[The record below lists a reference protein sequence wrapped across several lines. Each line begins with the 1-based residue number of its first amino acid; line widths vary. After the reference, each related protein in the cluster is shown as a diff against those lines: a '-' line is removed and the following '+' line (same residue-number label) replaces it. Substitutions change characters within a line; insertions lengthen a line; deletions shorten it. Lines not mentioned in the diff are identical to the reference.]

1 MTSKAWHRR
10 QGEWR
15 TAVKHVFGPVPSRR
29 LGFSLGV
36 DPVIPKTCTLDCVYC
51 ELGPT
56 TDRTVTRQLY
66 VPIDGIL
73 EELGARLAENPDLD
87 FITLSGSGEP
97 TLNSGLGRLIDGIK
111 DMTDVPVAVLTNG
124 TLLTDPDVRAAL
136 ARADVVAPSLDAVS
150 RDAFEKVNRP
160 HESLDPGVIADALV
174 TFAREYRGKIWLEVL
189 FVEGLNDSSDEVERI
204 AGIIDA
210 VKPDKVHVNTV
221 VRPPAAPHSRA
232 LSQERLEE
240 IAERFGPNAVVIASA
255 TGPSQPKSERDAS
268 DVIVAMAARRPVTAI
283 DVARSVGVSQAAA
296 AKRLNALVE
305 RGVLSVVRHGERLYY
320 KQ

>member
-1 MTSKAWHRR
+1 M
-10 QGEWR
+10 
-15 TAVKHVFGPVPSRR
+15 KHVFGPVPSRR

-36 DPVIPKTCTLDCVYC
+36 DPVVPKTCTLDCVYC

-56 TDRTVTRQLY
+56 TNRTVLRKPY
-66 VPIDGIL
+66 VSVDGIL

-111 DMTDVPVAVLTNG
+111 DMTNVPVAVLTNG
-124 TLLTDPDVRAAL
+124 TLLTDPEVRAAL

-150 RDAFEKVNRP
+150 RDAFERVNRP

-189 FVEGLNDSSDEVERI
+189 FVEGLNDDSGEIERI

-210 VKPDKVHVNTV
+210 IKPDKVHVNTV
-221 VRPPAAPHSRA
+221 VRPPTEQHARP
-232 LSQERLEE
+232 LSHERLHE
-240 IAERFGPNAVVIASA
+240 IAVRFGPNAMVIASA
-255 TGPSQPKSERDAS
+255 TGPSQPEADGDAS
-268 DVIVAMAARRPVTAI
+268 DVIIAMAARRPVTAI
-283 DVARSVGVSQAAA
+283 DVARSAGMSQAAA
-296 AKRLNALVE
+296 AKLLNALVE
-305 RGVLSVVRHGERLYY
+305 RGVLAVVRHGETLYY
-320 KQ
+320 KR

>member
-1 MTSKAWHRR
+1 M
-10 QGEWR
+10 
-15 TAVKHVFGPVPSRR
+15 AVKHVFGPVPSRR

-36 DPVIPKTCTLDCVYC
+36 DPVVPKTCTLDCVYC

-56 TDRTVTRQLY
+56 TDRTVTRQPY
-66 VPIDGIL
+66 VSIDGIL
-73 EELGARLAENPDLD
+73 EELGARLAEHPDLD
-87 FITLSGSGEP
+87 FVTVSGSGEP

-174 TFAREYRGKIWLEVL
+174 TFASEYGGKIWLEVL
-189 FVEGLNDSSDEVERI
+189 FVEGLNDDSDEVERI

-221 VRPPAAPHSRA
+221 VRPPAAPQSRP
-232 LSQERLEE
+232 LSEERLQE
-240 IAERFGPNAVVIASA
+240 IAERFGPKAMVIASA
-255 TGPSQPKSERDAS
+255 TGPSQPKAERDAS

-320 KQ
+320 RK